1 MRAPKPD
8 KAHSISQGFM
18 YILLYINFF
27 ILPALKTLA
36 RESARESVRRVS
48 NTLSLFRTSR
58 ILSLIIHSLFARSSW
73 LSHICGRSTK
83 IKWMGMTAMHRHSR
97 HRPVIPMQLFLVS
110 FGCFGSKVGAKLQVF
125 AWTCWRPGV
134 STIPAGRFGPFVASA
149 NSSRSLVLV

>member
-110 FGCFGSKVGAKLQVF
+110 FGCFGSKVGGKAPGLCLDMLK
-125 AWTCWRPGV
+125 TWRVYNPGWEIR
-134 STIPAGRFGPFVASA
+134 TICSQCEFKP
-149 NSSRSLVLV
+149 